1 MYDDDDGDDD
11 RGRDNGG
18 SGVGNN
24 GDDTKKRVKVTPLK
38 WN

>member
-1 MYDDDDGDDD
+1 MLTTTVMMIEVGN
-11 RGRDNGG
+11 NGG

-24 GDDTKKRVKVTPLK
+24 GDDTKTRVKVTPLK